1 MSLSTWAFLGITSHR
16 ESPHLTPPPLPP
28 RPGVPYLGVTR
39 VSSSEG
45 CRMRQVVKVKVELVC
60 DMHFPG
66 WCARL
71 EEGEGTKHISRIQV
85 HPGEKES
92 SSSALNRCKKR

>member
-1 MSLSTWAFLGITSHR
+1 MGGVILGVCCNSPVQLMLLLVPLICISSHGSSDIA
-16 ESPHLTPPPLPP
+16 E
-28 RPGVPYLGVTR
+28 GFAKGNPYLGVTR

-66 WCARL
+66 
-71 EEGEGTKHISRIQV
+71 
-85 HPGEKES
+85 
-92 SSSALNRCKKR
+92 

>member
-1 MSLSTWAFLGITSHR
+1 MADAFAHAITLHFPIGKLSDTAEGFAIMGN
-16 ESPHLTPPPLPP
+16 
-28 RPGVPYLGVTR
+28 PYLGVTR

-66 WCARL
+66 
-71 EEGEGTKHISRIQV
+71 
-85 HPGEKES
+85 
-92 SSSALNRCKKR
+92 

>member
-1 MSLSTWAFLGITSHR
+1 MLTRRFSGPEVALTTPLSLGFPRHCISQGA
-16 ESPHLTPPPLPP
+16 SPTP
-28 RPGVPYLGVTR
+28 RAAVPYLGVTR

-66 WCARL
+66 WCAKL
-71 EEGEGTKHISRIQV
+71 GTLGEGGDKT
-85 HPGEKES
+85 
-92 SSSALNRCKKR
+92 